1 MIGGEGV
8 QWNGEPVHIFEK
20 RVEWCGLYFN
30 RISLSAM
37 LRLDYR
43 ETMKAER
50 PVEKLLLDLDHGGKV
65 EAPIELVQEIV
76 WWAEESL

>member
-1 MIGGEGV
+1 
-8 QWNGEPVHIFEK
+8 
-20 RVEWCGLYFN
+20 
-30 RISLSAM
+30 M

-65 EAPIELVQEIV
+65 EVPIELVQEIV